1 MGVGLELLESGVLL
15 RFGAGPA
22 PHSTLR
28 QAQDGRQVQN
38 DKFTE
43 WVLRCRVGL
52 VFDAPKS
59 LDLRP
64 HCAVD
69 LSFGVT
75 LFDRVS
81 PVDLT
86 LTFGKSD
93 QQFCHPVFDVD
104 L

>member
-1 MGVGLELLESGVLL
+1 MYSLNGPRFEEVG
-15 RFGAGPA
+15 
-22 PHSTLR
+22 
-28 QAQDGRQVQN
+28 GRGRRRNSIFPPSHN

-52 VFDAPKS
+52 VVDAPKS

-75 LFDRVS
+75 LFDRGS

>member
-1 MGVGLELLESGVLL
+1 M

-28 QAQDGRQVQN
+28 QAQDGRQIQN
-38 DKFTE
+38 GKFTE

-52 VFDAPKS
+52 VVGAPNS
-59 LDLRP
+59 LVLRP
-64 HCAVD
+64 PCAVA

-75 LFDRVS
+75 RFDRVS